1 MFPRLYTIIK
11 PSRLELCGNPSP
23 SNDILSKLPDLIFL
37 KIASYLPLSDLYN
50 ISTLSKQQR
59 RRCLTTQSYQN
70 LVRTHLFNTWATPIP
85 SEYPAK
91 IQDGFPHQNATGDW
105 LLYGYHVY
113 KTSSMRNRRRI
124 FNLIDQLES
133 QYLLK
138 GAQEGYLSGPNSEQQ
153 QIYLRA
159 MIDQQLLLRKL
170 NQMYDFELFVKAATE
185 LNNAYA
191 QDLMKPRLMGTKLPS
206 AVEKV
211 KKMMVGK
218 VALGERRPGRGM
230 EKRITEKIN
239 ERLKFNTIEN
249 QVWRRTRVAK
259 SKGESIF

>member
-1 MFPRLYTIIK
+1 MFPRLWTTIK
-11 PSRLELCGNPSP
+11 PSRLELYANRNPSK
-23 SNDILSKLPDLIFL
+23 DILSKFPDLVFL

-50 ISTLSKQQR
+50 ISILSKQQR
-59 RRCLTTQSYQN
+59 YRCLTTQSYQN

-91 IQDGFPHQNATGDW
+91 IQDGFPRQQATGDW
-105 LLYGYHVY
+105 LLYGHHVY
-113 KTSSMRNRRRI
+113 KTASMRNRRRI

-133 QYLLK
+133 LYLLK
-138 GAQEGYLSGPNSEQQ
+138 GTQEGYLSGPNSEQQ

-159 MIDQQLLLRKL
+159 MVDQQLLLRKL
-170 NQMYDFELFVKAATE
+170 NHMYNFDLFVKAATE

-191 QDLMKPRLMGTKLPS
+191 QDLMKPRLMGTKLPP

-211 KKMMVGK
+211 KKMMAGK

-230 EKRITEKIN
+230 EKKIQEKIN
-239 ERLKFNTIEN
+239 ERLKFNSIEN
-249 QVWRRTRVAK
+249 EVWRRTRVAK
-259 SKGESIF
+259 SEGESIF